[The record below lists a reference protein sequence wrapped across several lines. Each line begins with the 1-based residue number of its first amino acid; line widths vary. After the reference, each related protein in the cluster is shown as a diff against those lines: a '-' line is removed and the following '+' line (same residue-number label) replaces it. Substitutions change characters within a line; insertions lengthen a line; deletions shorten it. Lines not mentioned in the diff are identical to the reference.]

1 MNYRN
6 EADEWGTEAPI
17 ITSPE
22 CLAAIREV
30 MEQSPIIVEHWFYR
44 GGRAPDRL
52 VFDDYETFEEYLR
65 TRTRPGDAIHVWRY
79 DGLCQD
85 DNVLTHGKCPDT
97 DGLVPKRGA
106 Y

>member
-17 ITSPE
+17 IRSPG

-30 MEQSPIIVEHWFYR
+30 MEQSPIIV
-44 GGRAPDRL
+44 G
-52 VFDDYETFEEYLR
+52 
-65 TRTRPGDAIHVWRY
+65 RY